1 MTVVSVAVIVEN
13 VPKDHLKFSTLNQDY
28 SSHRGSFLSRISGD
42 KGYFWPV

>member
-28 SSHRGSFLSRISGD
+28 SSHGVFLIVNFGR
-42 KGYFWPV
+42 